1 MKYEIIHIL
10 YVSCSIIFCY
20 CFLDLTFLEASF
32 FFFSSCFFFFLSS
45 IKWFSS
51 RFVCF
56 FVQLEDRWR
65 EMGMIV
71 TSSAKRKSFSVFNS
85 CSQRESSALSAAAVV
100 TYKGMC
106 EMVLKPD
113 GIKKNVGVL
122 CTSNCWAAKIFKHCA
137 RMRAVYGRKNLQ
149 QFLCLNLQPLEGS
162 AVISCTIKHLR
173 SNATSSVSVGGGDIS

>member
-1 MKYEIIHIL
+1 MKLFISCIA
-10 YVSCSIIFCY
+10 CSIIFCY
-20 CFLDLTFLEASF
+20 CFLDLTFLGASF

-71 TSSAKRKSFSVFNS
+71 TLSAKRKSFSVFNS

-113 GIKKNVGVL
+113 GIKNRGCIVHFQLLGSKNIQTL
-122 CTSNCWAAKIFKHCA
+122 CAYV
-137 RMRAVYGRKNLQ
+137 AVRIY
-149 QFLCLNLQPLEGS
+149 
-162 AVISCTIKHLR
+162 
-173 SNATSSVSVGGGDIS
+173 SSYYA